1 MAMLALF
8 LIFMPVYGATRGD
21 LFVALIGP
29 AFVLF
34 YLFLSYLISGHWLR
48 FFRRKDDRR

>member
-1 MAMLALF
+1 MLALF
-8 LIFMPVYGATRGD
+8 LVFGPIYGPSRGD

-34 YLFLSYLISGHWLR
+34 YLFLGYLIGGHWLR
-48 FFRRKDDRR
+48 LFRRKNDE

>member
-1 MAMLALF
+1 MLAVF
-8 LIFMPVYGATRGD
+8 LVFMPIYGASRGD

-34 YLFLSYLISGHWLR
+34 YLFLSYLNQRSLVAV
-48 FFRRKDDRR
+48 FRRKNDG

>member
-1 MAMLALF
+1 MLAVF
-8 LIFMPVYGATRGD
+8 LLFMPIYGATRGD

-34 YLFLSYLISGHWLR
+34 YLFLGYLISSHWLR
-48 FFRRKDDRR
+48 LFRRRNDE